1 MKKSN
6 QSQFAQIFFRLR
18 RNKAAMLGL
27 VIFLVGVLIAVFA
40 PLIMTHD
47 YAAMD
52 VAARL
57 QGPSAAGICSAVS
70 STGQGIPWQSAYAQ
84 SSWRQ

>member
-27 VIFLVGVLIAVFA
+27 VIFLV
-40 PLIMTHD
+40 
-47 YAAMD
+47 
-52 VAARL
+52 
-57 QGPSAAGICSAVS
+57 
-70 STGQGIPWQSAYAQ
+70 
-84 SSWRQ
+84 

>member
-57 QGPSAAGICSAVS
+57 QGPSAEHFFGTDELGRDLFSMGCP
-70 STGQGIPWQSAYAQ
+70 QNL
-84 SSWRQ
+84 